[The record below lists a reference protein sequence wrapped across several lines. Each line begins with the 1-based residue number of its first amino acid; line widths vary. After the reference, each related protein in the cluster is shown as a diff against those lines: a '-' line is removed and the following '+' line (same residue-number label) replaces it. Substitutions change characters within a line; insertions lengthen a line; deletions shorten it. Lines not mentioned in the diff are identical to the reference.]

1 MEFRKTNFLMMLC
14 QICFICQ
21 IANLAHG
28 YYRTQRKF
36 KEDIDWSYAGTLN
49 QNNWAKKYPSCN
61 NAKQSPINI
70 DDDLS
75 QVKMQFQKLKL
86 EGFEQETSNTTTI
99 HNDGKTVAINLNDEY
114 YISGGGLRSRFK
126 VGRITFHWGQCN
138 ASSDGSE
145 HSLDGIKFPLE
156 MQIYGYEAHKFQ
168 SLDSALKDGG
178 RLTALSVLF
187 EVSAEDNENY
197 VAIID
202 GVKTVTRLG
211 KTAVLEPFSLLGL
224 LPNSTE
230 KYYIYNGSLTT
241 PPCSETVEWIVFR
254 NTVDISDVQLETFC
268 EVMTM
273 QQAGYVMLMDYLQ
286 NNFREQQLKFVGQ
299 VFSSYTGTED
309 VPTPICSSEPENVE
323 ADPYNYTSLLVTW
336 ERPRAVYDVGI
347 ERYLVSYQPVGDE
360 DLPKNEYLTDG
371 DQDVGAII
379 QDLSANT
386 SYVVQVVAVCINGLQ
401 GRASDLLVVGMPLDD
416 PETNPDPETSEY
428 SERED
433 DFKVGYELNATQSNS
448 DQKQRPHQTSTSSV
462 GIVTT
467 TEQPGFLFPGIRTT
481 KLPVQARS
489 TEEISQ
495 PWFTEQNSS
504 RGYSGQPVT
513 SNSHPMVGNQLF
525 GNKTQENISN
535 IFYEDVLNSTGFE
548 HTTPTVISVPYEEIF
563 SDSAS
568 PKGSLATSVD
578 SGVFHPT
585 TDSELPKTHR
595 TTDSE
600 LAEIFP
606 FQETQVTV
614 TSAPF
619 PLGIPLQPTSPSA
632 QYPSASAPGDIVSQ
646 TTQSGFNGE
655 TAHPIPTVCD
665 TLSSRSHTDSVVC
678 LHASP
683 LSLSSSSS
691 MYHKTL
697 SSLPP
702 GGRGMSEGWPNFSG
716 GVTHAAAVLL
726 SAGGPSLTPC
736 SSSTLSLQHS
746 SHSVFG
752 WESGAFYSADGTAA
766 SAADDDDND
775 EDDDGDVMSGSASV
789 ATGDPQLISR
799 DTLPLQ
805 TLPDSSATEQ
815 FSDSDW
821 DLFQFS
827 KPIRTVS
834 AAKTLTPSTVDDF
847 LQPSIPLSGDFM
859 LVLATDDLGDAL
871 KRRHSSVRPVDG
883 ASYMWGQVKPSV
895 LDGGVL
901 GSLVASREVGLPSI
915 SPAIAK
921 HTSTPYTYA
930 ANELSWHTIGWNFLH
945 TSVHL
950 LLPPAVPDP
959 TSDFSSLLILTGQSD
974 SSSGSVADLQSSLS
988 PTAGTHGDVYADN
1001 SVATLAI
1008 TQSHTPVPSW
1018 TTPLNSPALSPTAS
1032 YEAGSTP
1039 TLAQEGQVESSASG
1053 SALYSG
1059 SQEDIDQEWERGRTL
1074 VTSTGTTSPTVPA
1087 PLETEDDGD
1096 EQGDRSSSF
1105 YFENEVETESGTV
1118 ETKGPSPGERTLT
1131 DGDEDGG
1138 SGSPYDNETSSDFGV
1153 PDYSGRQS
1161 EDAPLAEAINSSH
1174 ESRIGLAEMDDREKR
1189 TVLPLVVVS
1198 TLTFLCLF
1206 VLVGILIYWRKCF
1219 QTAHFYIE
1227 DSTSPRVI
1235 GAPPSLALSAAEN
1248 HEALPIKQFVK
1259 HVAELHDS
1267 NTFSQ
1272 EFEILKECYEEI
1284 QACTVDLGITA
1295 DSSIHP
1301 ENKNKNRYINI
1312 LAYDHSRVKL
1322 SSSSDRNGWSA
1333 DYINANYVDGFT
1345 QPKAYI
1351 ATQGPLKS
1359 SMEDFWRMVWEQNA
1373 SVIVMITNLVE
1384 KGRRK
1389 CDQYWPLDSQEEYG
1403 SFLVTLRSTKVLAY
1417 YTQRTFTLKNTRAK
1431 KGSQKEQT
1439 HERTVVQYHYTQWPD
1454 MGVPEYTLPVLTF
1467 VRKSSQANLGNM
1479 GPVVVHCSAGVGRT
1493 GTYIVLDSML
1503 RQIKE
1508 QGTVNI
1514 LGFLKHIRT
1523 QRNYLVQTEEQYIFI
1538 HDALVE
1544 AILSKETEVHS
1555 SHIHTYVNEL
1565 LIPGPSGQTPLE
1577 KQFKMITQSN
1587 AKQCDYSAALKQCN
1601 RDKNRNSSLLPE
1613 RSRVHLS
1620 TTAGEISDY
1629 INASY
1634 IMGYQQSNEFIITQ
1648 NPLPSTMKDFW
1659 KMIWDHST
1667 QVVIALPDGLDL
1679 AEDECIYWPTK
1690 SQPIR
1695 FDTFTVTFMGEDHM
1709 CLSNED
1715 MLIVQDFILEA
1726 TQDDYVLEVRQYRAP
1741 RWPNPDGPISNTFE
1755 LINIIKEE
1763 SVSRDGPIVV
1773 HDKRGG
1779 NIAGTFCALMT
1790 LLHQLE
1796 MESSF
1801 DVYWVAKMINLMRP
1815 GIFTDIDQYQ
1825 FLYKVIMSLVAKK
1838 EEVRMLQC
1846 ADNGLALGGTGSDS
1860 ESLESLV

>member
-1 MEFRKTNFLMMLC
+1 FFSLNLVFN
-14 QICFICQ
+14 
-21 IANLAHG
+21 IASLNYHTVLG
-28 YYRTQRKF
+28 F
-36 KEDIDWSYAGTLN
+36 SGTLN

-416 PETNPDPETSEY
+416 P
-428 SERED
+428 
-433 DFKVGYELNATQSNS
+433 
-448 DQKQRPHQTSTSSV
+448 
-462 GIVTT
+462 
-467 TEQPGFLFPGIRTT
+467 
-481 KLPVQARS
+481 
-489 TEEISQ
+489 
-495 PWFTEQNSS
+495 
-504 RGYSGQPVT
+504 GYSGQPVT

-702 GGRGMSEGWPNFSG
+702 GGRGMSE
-716 GVTHAAAVLL
+716 VLL

-775 EDDDGDVMSGSASV
+775 EDDDGDVMSDC
-789 ATGDPQLISR
+789 TWN
-799 DTLPLQ
+799 
-805 TLPDSSATEQ
+805 
-815 FSDSDW
+815 F
-821 DLFQFS
+821 
-827 KPIRTVS
+827 
-834 AAKTLTPSTVDDF
+834 
-847 LQPSIPLSGDFM
+847 
-859 LVLATDDLGDAL
+859 
-871 KRRHSSVRPVDG
+871 
-883 ASYMWGQVKPSV
+883 
-895 LDGGVL
+895 GG
-901 GSLVASREVGLPSI
+901 I
-915 SPAIAK
+915 
-921 HTSTPYTYA
+921 
-930 ANELSWHTIGWNFLH
+930 ELSFPLH
-945 TSVHL
+945 T
-950 LLPPAVPDP
+950 
-959 TSDFSSLLILTGQSD
+959 
-974 SSSGSVADLQSSLS
+974 
-988 PTAGTHGDVYADN
+988 
-1001 SVATLAI
+1001 
-1008 TQSHTPVPSW
+1008 
-1018 TTPLNSPALSPTAS
+1018 
-1032 YEAGSTP
+1032 
-1039 TLAQEGQVESSASG
+1039 
-1053 SALYSG
+1053 
-1059 SQEDIDQEWERGRTL
+1059 
-1074 VTSTGTTSPTVPA
+1074 
-1087 PLETEDDGD
+1087 
-1096 EQGDRSSSF
+1096 
-1105 YFENEVETESGTV
+1105 
-1118 ETKGPSPGERTLT
+1118 
-1131 DGDEDGG
+1131 
-1138 SGSPYDNETSSDFGV
+1138 
-1153 PDYSGRQS
+1153 
-1161 EDAPLAEAINSSH
+1161 EAINSSH

-1235 GAPPSLALSAAEN
+1235 GAPPSLALSA
-1248 HEALPIKQFVK
+1248 LPIKQFVK

-1272 EFEILKECYEEI
+1272 EFEEI

-1601 RDKNRNSSLLPE
+1601 RDKNRNSSLLPVE

>member
-646 TTQSGFNGE
+646 TTQSGFN
-655 TAHPIPTVCD
+655 
-665 TLSSRSHTDSVVC
+665 
-678 LHASP
+678 
-683 LSLSSSSS
+683 
-691 MYHKTL
+691 
-697 SSLPP
+697 
-702 GGRGMSEGWPNFSG
+702 
-716 GVTHAAAVLL
+716 
-726 SAGGPSLTPC
+726 
-736 SSSTLSLQHS
+736 
-746 SHSVFG
+746 
-752 WESGAFYSADGTAA
+752 
-766 SAADDDDND
+766 
-775 EDDDGDVMSGSASV
+775 
-789 ATGDPQLISR
+789 
-799 DTLPLQ
+799 
-805 TLPDSSATEQ
+805 
-815 FSDSDW
+815 
-821 DLFQFS
+821 
-827 KPIRTVS
+827 
-834 AAKTLTPSTVDDF
+834 
-847 LQPSIPLSGDFM
+847 
-859 LVLATDDLGDAL
+859 
-871 KRRHSSVRPVDG
+871 
-883 ASYMWGQVKPSV
+883 
-895 LDGGVL
+895 
-901 GSLVASREVGLPSI
+901 
-915 SPAIAK
+915 
-921 HTSTPYTYA
+921 
-930 ANELSWHTIGWNFLH
+930 
-945 TSVHL
+945 
-950 LLPPAVPDP
+950 
-959 TSDFSSLLILTGQSD
+959 
-974 SSSGSVADLQSSLS
+974 
-988 PTAGTHGDVYADN
+988 
-1001 SVATLAI
+1001 
-1008 TQSHTPVPSW
+1008 
-1018 TTPLNSPALSPTAS
+1018 
-1032 YEAGSTP
+1032 
-1039 TLAQEGQVESSASG
+1039 
-1053 SALYSG
+1053 
-1059 SQEDIDQEWERGRTL
+1059 
-1074 VTSTGTTSPTVPA
+1074 
-1087 PLETEDDGD
+1087 
-1096 EQGDRSSSF
+1096 
-1105 YFENEVETESGTV
+1105 
-1118 ETKGPSPGERTLT
+1118 
-1131 DGDEDGG
+1131 
-1138 SGSPYDNETSSDFGV
+1138 
-1153 PDYSGRQS
+1153 
-1161 EDAPLAEAINSSH
+1161 EAINSSH

-1272 EFEILKECYEEI
+1272 EFEEI

-1601 RDKNRNSSLLPE
+1601 RDKNRNSSLLPVE

>member
-1 MEFRKTNFLMMLC
+1 TLDGLIHFSCLLFFNVEQPIRFLVFRSNYHTVLGF
-14 QICFICQ
+14 
-21 IANLAHG
+21 
-28 YYRTQRKF
+28 
-36 KEDIDWSYAGTLN
+36 SGTLN

-187 EVSAEDNENY
+187 EVGVSAEDNENY

-416 PETNPDPETSEY
+416 PG
-428 SERED
+428 
-433 DFKVGYELNATQSNS
+433 KVGYELNATQSNS

-646 TTQSGFNGE
+646 TTQSGFN
-655 TAHPIPTVCD
+655 
-665 TLSSRSHTDSVVC
+665 
-678 LHASP
+678 
-683 LSLSSSSS
+683 
-691 MYHKTL
+691 
-697 SSLPP
+697 
-702 GGRGMSEGWPNFSG
+702 
-716 GVTHAAAVLL
+716 
-726 SAGGPSLTPC
+726 
-736 SSSTLSLQHS
+736 
-746 SHSVFG
+746 
-752 WESGAFYSADGTAA
+752 
-766 SAADDDDND
+766 
-775 EDDDGDVMSGSASV
+775 
-789 ATGDPQLISR
+789 
-799 DTLPLQ
+799 
-805 TLPDSSATEQ
+805 
-815 FSDSDW
+815 
-821 DLFQFS
+821 
-827 KPIRTVS
+827 
-834 AAKTLTPSTVDDF
+834 
-847 LQPSIPLSGDFM
+847 
-859 LVLATDDLGDAL
+859 
-871 KRRHSSVRPVDG
+871 
-883 ASYMWGQVKPSV
+883 
-895 LDGGVL
+895 
-901 GSLVASREVGLPSI
+901 
-915 SPAIAK
+915 
-921 HTSTPYTYA
+921 
-930 ANELSWHTIGWNFLH
+930 
-945 TSVHL
+945 
-950 LLPPAVPDP
+950 
-959 TSDFSSLLILTGQSD
+959 
-974 SSSGSVADLQSSLS
+974 
-988 PTAGTHGDVYADN
+988 
-1001 SVATLAI
+1001 
-1008 TQSHTPVPSW
+1008 
-1018 TTPLNSPALSPTAS
+1018 
-1032 YEAGSTP
+1032 
-1039 TLAQEGQVESSASG
+1039 
-1053 SALYSG
+1053 
-1059 SQEDIDQEWERGRTL
+1059 
-1074 VTSTGTTSPTVPA
+1074 
-1087 PLETEDDGD
+1087 
-1096 EQGDRSSSF
+1096 
-1105 YFENEVETESGTV
+1105 
-1118 ETKGPSPGERTLT
+1118 
-1131 DGDEDGG
+1131 
-1138 SGSPYDNETSSDFGV
+1138 
-1153 PDYSGRQS
+1153 
-1161 EDAPLAEAINSSH
+1161 EAINSSH

-1272 EFEILKECYEEI
+1272 EFEEI

-1577 KQFKMITQSN
+1577 KQFKVSN

-1601 RDKNRNSSLLPE
+1601 RDKNRNSSLLPVE

>member
-1 MEFRKTNFLMMLC
+1 MQCTLC
-14 QICFICQ
+14 S
-21 IANLAHG
+21 NLAHG

-416 PETNPDPETSEY
+416 P
-428 SERED
+428 
-433 DFKVGYELNATQSNS
+433 
-448 DQKQRPHQTSTSSV
+448 
-462 GIVTT
+462 
-467 TEQPGFLFPGIRTT
+467 
-481 KLPVQARS
+481 
-489 TEEISQ
+489 
-495 PWFTEQNSS
+495 
-504 RGYSGQPVT
+504 
-513 SNSHPMVGNQLF
+513 
-525 GNKTQENISN
+525 
-535 IFYEDVLNSTGFE
+535 
-548 HTTPTVISVPYEEIF
+548 
-563 SDSAS
+563 
-568 PKGSLATSVD
+568 
-578 SGVFHPT
+578 
-585 TDSELPKTHR
+585 
-595 TTDSE
+595 
-600 LAEIFP
+600 
-606 FQETQVTV
+606 
-614 TSAPF
+614 
-619 PLGIPLQPTSPSA
+619 
-632 QYPSASAPGDIVSQ
+632 
-646 TTQSGFNGE
+646 
-655 TAHPIPTVCD
+655 
-665 TLSSRSHTDSVVC
+665 
-678 LHASP
+678 
-683 LSLSSSSS
+683 
-691 MYHKTL
+691 
-697 SSLPP
+697 
-702 GGRGMSEGWPNFSG
+702 
-716 GVTHAAAVLL
+716 
-726 SAGGPSLTPC
+726 
-736 SSSTLSLQHS
+736 
-746 SHSVFG
+746 
-752 WESGAFYSADGTAA
+752 
-766 SAADDDDND
+766 
-775 EDDDGDVMSGSASV
+775 
-789 ATGDPQLISR
+789 
-799 DTLPLQ
+799 
-805 TLPDSSATEQ
+805 
-815 FSDSDW
+815 
-821 DLFQFS
+821 
-827 KPIRTVS
+827 
-834 AAKTLTPSTVDDF
+834 
-847 LQPSIPLSGDFM
+847 
-859 LVLATDDLGDAL
+859 
-871 KRRHSSVRPVDG
+871 
-883 ASYMWGQVKPSV
+883 
-895 LDGGVL
+895 
-901 GSLVASREVGLPSI
+901 
-915 SPAIAK
+915 
-921 HTSTPYTYA
+921 
-930 ANELSWHTIGWNFLH
+930 
-945 TSVHL
+945 
-950 LLPPAVPDP
+950 
-959 TSDFSSLLILTGQSD
+959 
-974 SSSGSVADLQSSLS
+974 ADLQSSLS

-1001 SVATLAI
+1001 SVGMPPVVLPPSSGTMPSSAADSHSDVYVSVTATLAI

-1161 EDAPLAEAINSSH
+1161 EDAPLAGKAHEYAAWWCIILPDRPGFKLRLWLRKQNSRAFQAVTGVYCTWNFGGIELSFPLHTEAINSSH

-1235 GAPPSLALSAAEN
+1235 GAPPSLALSA
-1248 HEALPIKQFVK
+1248 LPIKQFVK

-1272 EFEILKECYEEI
+1272 EFEEI

-1601 RDKNRNSSLLPE
+1601 RDKNRNSSLLPVE

>member
-646 TTQSGFNGE
+646 TTQSGFN
-655 TAHPIPTVCD
+655 
-665 TLSSRSHTDSVVC
+665 
-678 LHASP
+678 
-683 LSLSSSSS
+683 
-691 MYHKTL
+691 
-697 SSLPP
+697 
-702 GGRGMSEGWPNFSG
+702 
-716 GVTHAAAVLL
+716 
-726 SAGGPSLTPC
+726 
-736 SSSTLSLQHS
+736 
-746 SHSVFG
+746 
-752 WESGAFYSADGTAA
+752 
-766 SAADDDDND
+766 
-775 EDDDGDVMSGSASV
+775 
-789 ATGDPQLISR
+789 
-799 DTLPLQ
+799 
-805 TLPDSSATEQ
+805 
-815 FSDSDW
+815 
-821 DLFQFS
+821 
-827 KPIRTVS
+827 
-834 AAKTLTPSTVDDF
+834 
-847 LQPSIPLSGDFM
+847 
-859 LVLATDDLGDAL
+859 
-871 KRRHSSVRPVDG
+871 
-883 ASYMWGQVKPSV
+883 
-895 LDGGVL
+895 
-901 GSLVASREVGLPSI
+901 
-915 SPAIAK
+915 
-921 HTSTPYTYA
+921 
-930 ANELSWHTIGWNFLH
+930 
-945 TSVHL
+945 
-950 LLPPAVPDP
+950 
-959 TSDFSSLLILTGQSD
+959 
-974 SSSGSVADLQSSLS
+974 
-988 PTAGTHGDVYADN
+988 
-1001 SVATLAI
+1001 ATLAI

-1601 RDKNRNSSLLPE
+1601 RDKNRNSSLLPVE